1 MKIWIFHGDRKTD
14 IKVWSQES
22 LVIWTAANNS
32 SGLEGGTL
40 GMIADW
46 GGWTC
51 GREQGVC
58 AHALPE
64 RLVRAPSNQC
74 PSQCG
79 DGVYEEKWT
88 ALPQR
93 IGEPMVSW
101 NSRLFSPEQ
110 GNDDFWD
117 RRKADQVAGWEKS
130 NDDFC
135 FWCVDLKRNYPVVE
149 NVTTSR
155 PCWTSFCETVP
166 SFLTPCET
174 YSNF

>member
-1 MKIWIFHGDRKTD
+1 MDMREGAGGCVLMHCPRGLWEHRAINVQASVEMVSMKR
-14 IKVWSQES
+14 
-22 LVIWTAANNS
+22 
-32 SGLEGGTL
+32 SGQR
-40 GMIADW
+40 M
-46 GGWTC
+46 
-51 GREQGVC
+51 
-58 AHALPE
+58 
-64 RLVRAPSNQC
+64 
-74 PSQCG
+74 
-79 DGVYEEKWT
+79 
-88 ALPQR
+88 PQR